1 MNIPASLNQIVES
14 KWFNSFIIGVILFA
28 GVLVGVETYP
38 SMVERYGPLLH
49 LLDGIVLG
57 IFVVEVIL
65 KMGAH
70 GRRPW
75 RYFQDPWNV
84 FDFVI
89 VAICFV
95 PAAGQYALVMRLA
108 RLFRVLRL
116 VKFIPKLR
124 ILVSALLKSIP
135 SMIYV
140 TILLSLLFYMYAVAA
155 TFLFSGNDP
164 VHFGNLQLSMLSLF
178 RIVTLEDWTD
188 IMYIQMYGC
197 DVYGYGVMEELCV
210 NPVATPLLG
219 ALFFVSFVLVGTM
232 VVLNLFIGVI
242 MSGMDEATAEAHRE
256 MVLMKLKGPP
266 DLHTEL
272 EHLNDSLLAVQTQL
286 DKVRMWAVDIQAY
299 EALHKTGQSPGPTD
313 GSVKGSGQSEG

>member
-1 MNIPASLNQIVES
+1 
-14 KWFNSFIIGVILFA
+14 
-28 GVLVGVETYP
+28 
-38 SMVERYGPLLH
+38 
-49 LLDGIVLG
+49 
-57 IFVVEVIL
+57 VVEVIL

-75 RYFQDPWNV
+75 LYFKDSWNV

-89 VAICFV
+89 VAICFI

-140 TILLSLLFYMYAVAA
+140 TILLTILFYMYAVAA
-155 TFLFSGNDP
+155 TFLFSVNDP

-178 RIVTLEDWTD
+178 RAVTLEDWTD
-188 IMYIQMYGC
+188 LMYTQMYGC
-197 DVYGYGVMEELCV
+197 DVFGYGTMEYLCV
-210 NPVATPLLG
+210 APEASPVLA

-232 VVLNLFIGVI
+232 IVLNLFIGVI

-256 MVLMKLKGPP
+256 LVLTKLQGPP

-272 EHLNDSLLAVQTQL
+272 ERLNDSLVAVQTQL
-286 DKVRMWAVDIQAY
+286 DNVRMWAADIQAH
-299 EALHKTGQSPGPTD
+299 ERAKQAGQVPGPTD
-313 GSVKGSGQSEG
+313 GNLG